1 MKWGL
6 NKAPRKKLFS
16 KSPALLGSNI
26 FSLSIYQIYYL
37 PIYYLPNCNKYHPSL
52 FVLLWWKNLIFIRKY
67 LSSVMLLN
75 NLPVGS
81 TLLNLLEKT
90 KTNSHFW
97 VLNVACVYFSYLF
110 FLHKCSYLL
119 PILLDIFKLQKSG
132 TKSYLTLFFILMLL
146 VAFLSLDSVSNVGLL
161 NFEVILSFEK

>member
-1 MKWGL
+1 MGL
-6 NKAPRKKLFS
+6 KLTPKKKTIFEKSSLIRVKYIFTIHLPNLLFTN
-16 KSPALLGSNI
+16 LL
-26 FSLSIYQIYYL
+26 FT
-37 PIYYLPNCNKYHPSL
+37 NCNKYHPSL
-52 FVLLWWKNLIFIRKY
+52 LVLLWWQNLIFIRKS

-110 FLHKCSYLL
+110 LLHECSYFL
-119 PILLDIFKLQKSG
+119 PILLDILKLQKSG